1 MFSSIFMR
9 SFLIPALSLGLLFSA
24 TGQVAAESAP
34 ADKGNAQVVAD
45 TVFRN
50 GDIHTIDTLGS
61 RVQAVA
67 IKDGKFIKVGSND
80 DMKAVTGKGTEVI
93 NLHGKMV
100 MPGIID
106 THIHAVRGGLG
117 QLYFCQFPVESS
129 VAQIQ
134 AAVKKC
140 AARKKKGEW
149 IEGKTWDSALS
160 KKVTAAD
167 LDKVAPDNPVYL
179 HDDTN
184 HLGWLNTAAL
194 NAAKITKDTPDPMGG
209 AIDHD
214 SSGNP
219 NGVIHDSAASLVIK
233 VMTPPTADE
242 LRKSAQWIF
251 DKLNAYGVTG
261 AVLAQLDQ
269 GRLDAY
275 RAMEKDGDLHIRLQ
289 GSWDFNTRYATEPID
304 KMAARFATRDKRGP
318 ISDLINPD
326 GVKIYADGVWLG
338 YGSPFVDMYE
348 TGETYG
354 RQSIDQPTMKTW
366 VTRFDKE
373 GLKVMIHA
381 VGDQAV
387 RNALNSFAAARRANG
402 PDGPRHHL
410 GHNTFVHPDD
420 RARAK
425 DMNIV
430 SEVSPVNTWYPS
442 TYSPG
447 FVELLGDD
455 RVKSMVPVGELVRDG
470 AMVTYGSDWDNVPE
484 PNPWEGVQTL
494 VTRSNPKK
502 PDLGVLGPDQRV
514 DLETA
519 LQIVTIN
526 GAHAMELEKVTGSIE
541 VGKDADMIV
550 LKKNLFKIPV
560 EKIIDTKVERTVL
573 KGQTVYPRK

>member
-1 MFSSIFMR
+1 LSEHFARPLTRFISI
-9 SFLIPALSLGLLFSA
+9 ASLFFAASGPLFA
-24 TGQVAAESAP
+24 EAVLAGQ
-34 ADKGNAQVVAD
+34 GNVPVVAD

-117 QLYFCQFPVESS
+117 QLFFCQFPVESG

-140 AARKKKGEW
+140 ASKTKKGEW

-160 KKVTAAD
+160 EKVTAAD

-194 NAAKITKDTPDPMGG
+194 KAVGITKDTADPMGG
-209 AIDHD
+209 AINRD

-219 NGVIHDSAASLVIK
+219 TGVIHDSAAALVVK
-233 VMTPPTADE
+233 VMTPPTQDQI
-242 LRKSAQWIF
+242 RQSAQWIF

-261 AVLAQLDQ
+261 AILAQMDQ

-304 KMAARFATRDKRGP
+304 KMAERFATRDKRGP
-318 ISDLINPD
+318 VSDLINPD

-366 VTRFDKE
+366 VTRFDKQ

-402 PDGPRHHL
+402 PGGPRHHL

-420 RARAK
+420 RARAR

-447 FVELLGDD
+447 FVELLGDE

-470 AMVTYGSDWDNVPE
+470 ATVTYGSDWDNVPE

-494 VTRSNPKK
+494 VT
-502 PDLGVLGPDQRV
+502 
-514 DLETA
+514 
-519 LQIVTIN
+519 
-526 GAHAMELEKVTGSIE
+526 KV
-541 VGKDADMIV
+541 
-550 LKKNLFKIPV
+550 PV

-573 KGQTVYPRK
+573 QGNTVYPRN